1 MTVTACLVTVIV
13 ILHYGKLKNDLSV
26 LQNAQGMRR
35 NTVSMLCG
43 LFAAPNLALLACY
56 DTARTPALHLLFVL
70 GFFPASVVYL
80 FTITSLYKLL
90 VGDMQR
96 RRCDD
101 SSAVTKTRWV
111 SLQTSLRYKLLICR
125 CFLFS
130 VTLYLPVGLCL
141 VSNWYNYADDMCVQA
156 LPLPAVILCNMLR
169 RYVHTMRAVTQ
180 HISVALLVLF
190 FGSCYWDFGSIN
202 FFLVQA

>member
-26 LQNAQGMRR
+26 LQNARGMRR
-35 NTVSMLCG
+35 NTVSMVCG

-56 DTARTPALHLLFVL
+56 DTARTPGLHLLFVL

-90 VGDMQR
+90 VSDMQR
-96 RRCDD
+96 RRSDDD
-101 SSAVTKTRWV
+101 SSVTKTRWV

-125 CFLFS
+125 AFLVS

-141 VSNWYNYADDMCVQA
+141 VSNWYNYADDMCVLTVFPQ
-156 LPLPAVILCNMLR
+156 
-169 RYVHTMRAVTQ
+169 
-180 HISVALLVLF
+180 
-190 FGSCYWDFGSIN
+190 
-202 FFLVQA
+202 